1 MTGGWL
7 VRNRAVLPILIAA
20 SALAVLNGASWWA
33 LHISTRELEANFQRN
48 LIAFSELL
56 ARQIEIAY
64 REELEGRLDR
74 LEFFE
79 DSTPPPEL
87 SEWLKQAPQAFL
99 NDLLPSPS
107 TEGVFH
113 DLYLLGRSGELLQ
126 TWSGE
131 WILNSSRAAAA
142 PVPTIHP
149 LLLGDREAIL
159 SALEDSLTRI
169 TPGEKAA
176 GGFFSTA
183 YTPIRF
189 AGEVHGAVGV
199 RADILFADR
208 LEAIRKGLAF
218 AAVLGSLLIVG
229 LAVMLH
235 RSLGRLEA
243 AQRRM
248 AHRERL
254 AELGQMA
261 SVAAHEIRN
270 PLGII
275 EQTADLVRRKYA
287 REEEDP
293 LLGYISEE
301 VDRLNRLVG
310 RFLEFARPPEPGKNQ
325 GENLSCDLAGVTREV
340 CGQLLPEAEK
350 RSVRLT
356 WDIPEGAVGVR
367 GIDSERI
374 RQILLNL
381 LLNAFE
387 AVHAG
392 RRVEVR
398 VTTARGR
405 AHLQI
410 RDEGT
415 GMTPEVLEKAAN
427 PFFTTK
433 EKGSGLGLALVA
445 KMMEEAGGSLD
456 IQSTF
461 GEGTIVTISLNHSA

>member
-7 VRNRAVLPILIAA
+7 VRNRALLPILIAA

-33 LHISTRELEANFQRN
+33 LRISTRELESNFQRN

-64 REELEGRLDR
+64 REDLEDRLDQ
-74 LEFFE
+74 LESFE
-79 DSTPPPEL
+79 GSTLAPEL
-87 SEWLKQAPQAFL
+87 SEWLGQAPEGFL
-99 NDLLPSPS
+99 NDLLPSTS
-107 TEGVFH
+107 SEGLFH
-113 DLYLLGRSGELLQ
+113 DLYLLGRSGELIQ

-131 WILNSSRAAAA
+131 WILSSTRETGA

-159 SALEDSLTRI
+159 SALEDSVTRI
-169 TPGEKAA
+169 TPSEKAV

-183 YTPIRF
+183 YSPVRF
-189 AGEVHGAVGV
+189 AGEVQGAVGV

-208 LEAIRKGLAF
+208 LAAIRKGLVF
-218 AAVLGSLLIVG
+218 AAVFGSLLIVG

-287 REEEDP
+287 GEGDDP

-310 RFLEFARPPEPGKNQ
+310 RFLEFARPSDSPDDHGDI
-325 GENLSCDLAGVTREV
+325 LSCDLAGVTREV
-340 CGQLLPEAEK
+340 CGQLLPDAEK
-350 RSVRLT
+350 RSIRLT

-367 GIDSERI
+367 GIDSERA

-387 AVHAG
+387 AVPAG
-392 RRVEVR
+392 LSVEVR

-410 RDEGT
+410 RDEGA
-415 GMTPEVLEKAAN
+415 GMTPDVLAKAVN
-427 PFFTTK
+427 PFFTTR

-445 KMMEEAGGSLD
+445 KMVEEAGGNLE
-456 IQSTF
+456 IQSSP
-461 GEGTIVTISLNHSA
+461 GEGTVVTISLNHSA